1 MSVSETMRYC
11 PKYDN
16 GVNLQHDGSAITV
29 DIAHQGEL
37 VREALRKMESEIIFP
52 PIVCSCIF
60 VLLLVR
66 G

>member
-1 MSVSETMRYC
+1 MSVSKTMRYR

-16 GVNLQHDGSAITV
+16 MVNLQHDGSAIIV
-29 DIAHQGEL
+29 DIAHQGDL

-52 PIVCSCIF
+52 QKVCSCIF
-60 VLLLVR
+60 VLLLVW